1 MIDARPVDE
10 VPFCHPARVRGN
22 SSSCAINAFMSTIG
36 RMRE

>member
-10 VPFCHPARVRGN
+10 VPFCHPARVMGIV
-22 SSSCAINAFMSTIG
+22 SGCAINAGMSTIG